1 MNIITLTIIPTWS
14 VAVSML
20 ILVVAAVITGRLSNF

>member
-14 VAVSML
+14 VASALL

>member
-1 MNIITLTIIPTWS
+1 MNLITLTIIPTWS

>member
-1 MNIITLTIIPTWS
+1 MSIITLTIIPTWS
-14 VAVSML
+14 VGVALL

>member
-1 MNIITLTIIPTWS
+1 MNLITLTIIPTWS

-20 ILVVAAVITGRLSNF
+20 ILIVAAVITGRLSNF